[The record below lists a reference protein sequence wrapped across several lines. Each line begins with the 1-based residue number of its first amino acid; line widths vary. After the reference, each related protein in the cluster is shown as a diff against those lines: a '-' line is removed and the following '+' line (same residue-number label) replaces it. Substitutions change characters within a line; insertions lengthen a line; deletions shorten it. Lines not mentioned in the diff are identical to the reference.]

1 MYTTD
6 VQALKVK
13 VKHERP
19 TNKPR
24 NPDLFRG
31 VRGSSKA
38 GKLRNEFVLRGLFR
52 SELGIDLGDEMN
64 DLPASDYERKHMT

>member
-1 MYTTD
+1 MKKT
-6 VQALKVK
+6 
-13 VKHERP
+13 KHERP

-24 NPDLFRG
+24 NPDLSRG

-52 SELGIDLGDEMN
+52 SELGINLGDEMS
-64 DLPASDYERKHMT
+64 DLPASDYQRMYET